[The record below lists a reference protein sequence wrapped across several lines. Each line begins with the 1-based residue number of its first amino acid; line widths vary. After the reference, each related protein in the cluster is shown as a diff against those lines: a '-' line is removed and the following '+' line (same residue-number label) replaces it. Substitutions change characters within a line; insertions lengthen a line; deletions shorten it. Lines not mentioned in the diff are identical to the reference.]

1 MKRQKVRRGIVLI
14 TFLTLPIVFD
24 YFSPAIPFFGAI
36 EGIVSGSLM
45 FFGMLF
51 LSSLLFGR
59 AYCGWLCPV
68 GGLQE
73 CCMIAVDKKAKGGK
87 LNLIKFFIWIPWL
100 SAIILVFFLN
110 EGIKKLD
117 FTYITI
123 AHHGISLMDI
133 KAYMV
138 YYFCLTLALLICML
152 GGKRGFCHYVC
163 WAAPFMIIGSRIR
176 KHFNCS
182 FLKLKC
188 EPEKCS
194 SCGLCNKNC
203 PMSLDVKN
211 MVQTKEMYNSECI
224 LCGSCADTCPK
235 KAIKLSWY
243 AVNKMG

>member
-1 MKRQKVRRGIVLI
+1 MKRQKVRRGIVFI
-14 TFLTLPIVFD
+14 TFLLLPIVFD
-24 YFSPAIPFFGAI
+24 YFSPAIPFFGAM
-36 EGIVSGSLM
+36 EGIVNGSLM
-45 FFGMLF
+45 VFGMLF

-87 LNLIKFFIWIPWL
+87 LNLIKFFIWVPWL
-100 SAIILVFFLN
+100 SAIILIFFLN

-138 YYFCLTLALLICML
+138 YYFCLTLALLICIL

-176 KHFNCS
+176 KHFKYS
-182 FLKLKC
+182 FLKLRC
-188 EPEKCS
+188 EREKCS

-203 PMSLDVKN
+203 PMSLDVMN